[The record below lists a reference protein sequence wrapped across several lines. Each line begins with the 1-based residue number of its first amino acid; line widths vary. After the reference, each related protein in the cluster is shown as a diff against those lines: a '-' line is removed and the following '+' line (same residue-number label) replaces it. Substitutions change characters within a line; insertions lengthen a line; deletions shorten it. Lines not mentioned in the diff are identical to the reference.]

1 MSEVLNKHSRY
12 LMRYQVEVDMRRTL
26 EWQIQR
32 IGFLFRTASVFLH
45 GCVLILFLLLA
56 LFDTWHIFES
66 LNLLL
71 MQGLGVTSIK
81 KEPMHAAVVASL
93 LQSPFLKGEQ
103 KREGDL
109 GRGSAEQIRV
119 KSVRVREGSIIK
131 EAKGFST
138 ATTKRDRKMW
148 RRRSHLLLNNAVRTS
163 HHLSSLSASTASR
176 GRTLLTPSSN
186 SPLFQPP
193 SFHLAQN
200 NRLSSPLSS
209 TISVRLLR
217 SGRDPFTSYE
227 ITPPVNWGV
236 RIVPEKKAFVV
247 ERFGKYLKTLP
258 SGIHFLIP
266 LVDRIAYVHSLK
278 EEAIQIPDQSAITK
292 DNVSILIDGV
302 LYVKI
307 VDPKLASYGVENPI
321 YAVVQLAQTTMRSEL
336 GKITLDKTFE
346 ERDTLNEKIVEN
358 KDVVEYA
365 RLSPFL
371 QEAINVAARDWGL
384 RCLRYEIR
392 DISPPRGV
400 KQAMEMQAEAERRK
414 RAQILESEGERQA
427 NINIADG
434 HKSAQILASQ
444 GEKQALIN
452 KAQGEAEAII
462 AKAQATAKGIAI
474 VSENIKKSG
483 GIEAASLKIAE
494 QYVGAFGN
502 IAKEGTTILLPSAT
516 GNPANIMAQAFT
528 MYKNLLSNVSSGGP
542 NESSPLVEGAS
553 VEPVDPAT
561 IIEDNATSLETK
573 AKNESARDDGET
585 GFSLQS
591 SQKGKADCMTNY
603 KSQILK
609 RFWTANSA
617 YTGIYIYMSSR
628 ENPPQKK
635 EGE

>member
-1 MSEVLNKHSRY
+1 
-12 LMRYQVEVDMRRTL
+12 
-26 EWQIQR
+26 
-32 IGFLFRTASVFLH
+32 
-45 GCVLILFLLLA
+45 
-56 LFDTWHIFES
+56 
-66 LNLLL
+66 
-71 MQGLGVTSIK
+71 
-81 KEPMHAAVVASL
+81 
-93 LQSPFLKGEQ
+93 
-103 KREGDL
+103 
-109 GRGSAEQIRV
+109 
-119 KSVRVREGSIIK
+119 
-131 EAKGFST
+131 
-138 ATTKRDRKMW
+138 MW

-163 HHLSSLSASTASR
+163 LHLSSLSASTASR

-186 SPLFQPP
+186 SPLFKPP
-193 SFHLAQN
+193 SSHLAQN

-217 SGRDPFTSYE
+217 TGRDPFTSFE
-227 ITPPVNWGV
+227 ITPPVNWGI

-292 DNVSILIDGV
+292 DNVSILIGGV

-346 ERDTLNEKIVEN
+346 ERDTLNEKIVE
-358 KDVVEYA
+358 
-365 RLSPFL
+365 
-371 QEAINVAARDWGL
+371 AINVAATDWGL

-494 QYVGAFGN
+494 QYVGAFGK

-528 MYKNLLSNVSSGGP
+528 MYKNLLGNVSSGGP
-542 NESSPLVEGAS
+542 NESSSLVEGAS

-573 AKNESARDDGET
+573 AKDESARDNGET

-591 SQKGKADCMTNY
+591 SKKGKA
-603 KSQILK
+603 
-609 RFWTANSA
+609 
-617 YTGIYIYMSSR
+617 
-628 ENPPQKK
+628 E
-635 EGE
+635 

>member
-1 MSEVLNKHSRY
+1 MSEVWNKHSRY

-56 LFDTWHIFES
+56 LFDTWNIFES
-66 LNLLL
+66 LNLRVFSFWLTL

-81 KEPMHAAVVASL
+81 KEPMHAAVVAYL
-93 LQSPFLKGEQ
+93 LQSPFLRGTKE
-103 KREGDL
+103 REGDL

-119 KSVRVREGSIIK
+119 KRVRVREGSIIK

-176 GRTLLTPSSN
+176 GRTLLAPSSN
-186 SPLFQPP
+186 SPLFKPP

-217 SGRDPFTSYE
+217 TGRDPFTSYE

-266 LVDRIAYVHSLK
+266 LVDLIAKVHSLK

-307 VDPKLASYGVENPI
+307 VDPKLPSYGVENPI

-346 ERDTLNEKIVEN
+346 ERDTLNEKIV
-358 KDVVEYA
+358 
-365 RLSPFL
+365 
-371 QEAINVAARDWGL
+371 
-384 RCLRYEIR
+384 
-392 DISPPRGV
+392 
-400 KQAMEMQAEAERRK
+400 
-414 RAQILESEGERQA
+414 
-427 NINIADG
+427 
-434 HKSAQILASQ
+434 
-444 GEKQALIN
+444 
-452 KAQGEAEAII
+452 
-462 AKAQATAKGIAI
+462 
-474 VSENIKKSG
+474 
-483 GIEAASLKIAE
+483 
-494 QYVGAFGN
+494 
-502 IAKEGTTILLPSAT
+502 
-516 GNPANIMAQAFT
+516 
-528 MYKNLLSNVSSGGP
+528 
-542 NESSPLVEGAS
+542 
-553 VEPVDPAT
+553 
-561 IIEDNATSLETK
+561 
-573 AKNESARDDGET
+573 
-585 GFSLQS
+585 
-591 SQKGKADCMTNY
+591 
-603 KSQILK
+603 
-609 RFWTANSA
+609 
-617 YTGIYIYMSSR
+617 GIYLLH
-628 ENPPQKK
+628 
-635 EGE
+635 EG

>member
-1 MSEVLNKHSRY
+1 
-12 LMRYQVEVDMRRTL
+12 
-26 EWQIQR
+26 
-32 IGFLFRTASVFLH
+32 
-45 GCVLILFLLLA
+45 
-56 LFDTWHIFES
+56 
-66 LNLLL
+66 
-71 MQGLGVTSIK
+71 
-81 KEPMHAAVVASL
+81 
-93 LQSPFLKGEQ
+93 
-103 KREGDL
+103 
-109 GRGSAEQIRV
+109 
-119 KSVRVREGSIIK
+119 
-131 EAKGFST
+131 
-138 ATTKRDRKMW
+138 MW
-148 RRRSHLLLNNAVRTS
+148 RRRSHLLLSNAVRTS

-186 SPLFQPP
+186 SPLFKPP
-193 SFHLAQN
+193 SLHLAPN

-209 TISVRLLR
+209 TISVRLLT
-217 SGRDPFTSYE
+217 GRDPFTSYE
-227 ITPPVNWGV
+227 ITPPVNWGI
-236 RIVPEKKAFVV
+236 RIVLEKKAFVV

-292 DNVSILIDGV
+292 DNVSILIGGV

-346 ERDTLNEKIVEN
+346 ERDTLNEKIVE
-358 KDVVEYA
+358 
-365 RLSPFL
+365 
-371 QEAINVAARDWGL
+371 AINVAATDWGL

-483 GIEAASLKIAE
+483 GIEALHLHPGPQKENSLSIPWLHSAVSFVSSILAPSILASTAPQNKIA
-494 QYVGAFGN
+494 QQQHMM
-502 IAKEGTTILLPSAT
+502 I
-516 GNPANIMAQAFT
+516 
-528 MYKNLLSNVSSGGP
+528 
-542 NESSPLVEGAS
+542 
-553 VEPVDPAT
+553 
-561 IIEDNATSLETK
+561 
-573 AKNESARDDGET
+573 
-585 GFSLQS
+585 
-591 SQKGKADCMTNY
+591 
-603 KSQILK
+603 
-609 RFWTANSA
+609 
-617 YTGIYIYMSSR
+617 
-628 ENPPQKK
+628 
-635 EGE
+635 